1 MFRSTKYICQHIIF
15 NMTHSVGRCTLIYKI
30 YNSPAAIEPP
40 VVAATLPVDSAA
52 VVVAV
57 VVVLVAAVLTVAAI
71 PPPPAA
77 PSDIITAP
85 PTAAAVPIAPPTLV
99 EFLSLTDAKKYGDSI
114 KSFPSSL
121 LFFASKAALYV
132 LVYYICITK

>member
-1 MFRSTKYICQHIIF
+1 
-15 NMTHSVGRCTLIYKI
+15 MTHSVGRCTLIYKI

-40 VVAATLPVDSAA
+40 VVAATLPVDNAA
-52 VVVAV
+52 VVVVVVV

-114 KSFPSSL
+114 TLSEFPSSL
-121 LFFASKAALYV
+121 LFFASKAADLEYFNNDSGGCMNV
-132 LVYYICITK
+132 NAFDIV

>member
-1 MFRSTKYICQHIIF
+1 M
-15 NMTHSVGRCTLIYKI
+15 
-30 YNSPAAIEPP
+30 
-40 VVAATLPVDSAA
+40 AATLPVDNAA
-52 VVVAV
+52 VVVV
-57 VVVLVAAVLTVAAI
+57 VVVAVVLVAAVLTVAAI

-114 KSFPSSL
+114 TLSEFPSSL
-121 LFFASKAALYV
+121 LFFASKAADLEYFNNDSGGCMNV
-132 LVYYICITK
+132 NAFDIV

>member
-1 MFRSTKYICQHIIF
+1 MFRSTKDICQHIIF

-40 VVAATLPVDSAA
+40 VVAATLPVDHAA
-52 VVVAV
+52 VVVVAV
-57 VVVLVAAVLTVAAI
+57 AVAVLVAAVLTVAAI

-114 KSFPSSL
+114 TLSAFPSSL
-121 LFFASKAALYV
+121 LFFASKATDLE
-132 LVYYICITK
+132 